1 MHAVDQIN
9 ASSLLAIIAGA
20 IIFVVVFTAIFKK
33 KRK

>member
-9 ASSLLAIIAGA
+9 PSSLLAIVVGA

-33 KRK
+33 RKR